1 MLRTIIIGLRS
12 RDTFGILLT
21 IGVSVMVC
29 VHLLINIG
37 MNIGM
42 MPVTGLS
49 LPFLSY
55 GGSFVLSCFIVF
67 GLVQSVHCHT
77 EISEAD
83 DAFENPGEPKTASS
97 RRSLPA

>member
-1 MLRTIIIGLRS
+1 MSILSHLNLRAAS
-12 RDTFGILLT
+12 RLLLT
-21 IGVSVMVC
+21 VGAATMMSV
-29 VHLLINIG
+29 HILINIG
-37 MNIGM
+37 MNIGI

-77 EISEAD
+77 KHSGAEQDS
-83 DAFENPGEPKTASS
+83 ENPERAEAKS
-97 RRSLPA
+97 RRAEFPA

>member
-1 MLRTIIIGLRS
+1 MMT
-12 RDTFGILLT
+12 
-21 IGVSVMVC
+21 
-29 VHLLINIG
+29 VHVLINIG
-37 MNIGM
+37 MNIGI

-77 EISEAD
+77 QVHGNDEV
-83 DAFENPGEPKTASS
+83 PCEPQIANTAA
-97 RRSLPA
+97 RRGVSPA